1 MPSISNTTPLYL
13 GGPFFEWTR
22 CTFSALT
29 MLPKHQKVAW
39 LTKSIGYRGT
49 HVRVQ
54 HWPVKQQWNTAVC
67 REGYV
72 MSTSK
77 QQKWRQWLLSQSHVV
92 YNMDTSKWGQGSTA
106 FWYLCD
112 VTLGLMLSPI
122 SCSCTTTELTV
133 STLILLTNC
142 TASALSFTRI
152 TLWTK
157 KKLCEYTVSQKKR
170 PTFTTCYN
178 FYIHSSIATMF
189 GINVAEKVGN
199 HK

>member
-1 MPSISNTTPLYL
+1 MMLAKYFKYYTLILRGAIFS
-13 GGPFFEWTR
+13 WTR
-22 CTFSALT
+22 CIFSALT

-39 LTKSIGYRGT
+39 LTNSLGYQGT

-142 TASALSFTRI
+142 SASALSFTRI
-152 TLWTK
+152 TLWTTQRFTQKNFVNTLCLK
-157 KKLCEYTVSQKKR
+157 KKTSHL
-170 PTFTTCYN
+170 YN
-178 FYIHSSIATMF
+178 LL
-189 GINVAEKVGN
+189 
-199 HK
+199 